1 MPSVL
6 FLNRVYPPVPG
17 ATGDLLAELAPELAR
32 RGWTVTVLTTGTA
45 AGVAPDP
52 DRGRLATGP
61 RASSPAADPPLS
73 PLPSPLSELP
83 ASAATLAHPIG
94 EGLGVRASGEASI
107 SAPRSPLVSRV
118 RGLPFTRASVWRRA
132 LSYLSLYPALLWRA
146 WRLPRAD
153 VTVLLTDPPLQ
164 LVLGPFIRL
173 FKRTRLVHW
182 AQDLY
187 PEVAEQLD
195 VIRERGLPARLLRGL
210 STLLLRRCARVVAVG
225 HCMKTRLIARGVVA
239 EKVVVIP
246 NWANTGEIQP
256 VLPEANA
263 FRREHGLAGH
273 FVVMYSGNFG
283 LAHTFDAILDAAGV
297 LQAQL
302 PAVLFL
308 LCGDGPRLAEV
319 QEQVAAR
326 ALRNVRFLPFQP
338 REQLAQSLSAADV
351 HLVSMRDDLL
361 GLVVPSKV
369 YGVLAAGRP
378 CVFLGPRD
386 CEVAELIAKHRC
398 GSVLPQA
405 TGAALADCLGK
416 WASSAEELAA
426 AGVRALASAK
436 TTGLPAAVA
445 EWDRVLASVASV
457 R

>member
-6 FLNRVYPPVPG
+6 FINRVYPPVPG

-32 RGWTVTVLTTGTA
+32 RGWVVTVLTTGAGAGGGTKPQEGAALPAPHSHDSVSGLPA
-45 AGVAPDP
+45 AGS
-52 DRGRLATGP
+52 LQ
-61 RASSPAADPPLS
+61 
-73 PLPSPLSELP
+73 
-83 ASAATLAHPIG
+83 
-94 EGLGVRASGEASI
+94 
-107 SAPRSPLVSRV
+107 VSRV
-118 RGLPFTRASVWRRA
+118 SGLPFTRASVWRRA

-146 WRLPRAD
+146 WRLPRAE

-187 PEVAEQLD
+187 PEVAEQLG
-195 VIRERGLPARLLRGL
+195 VIRPHGLLAGVLRRL
-210 STLLLRRCARVVAVG
+210 SSALLRRCARVVAVG
-225 HCMKTRLIARGVVA
+225 QCMKTRLIARGVAA
-239 EKVVVIP
+239 ERIAVIP
-246 NWANTGEIQP
+246 NWANAEEVRP
-256 VLPEANA
+256 APAPAEA
-263 FRREHGLAGH
+263 FRREHGLEGR

-297 LQAQL
+297 LQSQL
-302 PAVLFL
+302 PAVRFVM
-308 LCGDGPRLAEV
+308 CGDGPRLAAVKEA
-319 QEQVAAR
+319 VATR
-326 ALRNVRFLPFQP
+326 GLGNVCFLPFQP
-338 REQLAQSLSAADV
+338 RAQLAASLSAADV

-378 CVFLGPRD
+378 CVFLGPRE
-386 CEVAELIAKHRC
+386 CEVADLILKHRC

-416 WASSAEELAA
+416 WASSPEEIAA
-426 AGVRALASAK
+426 AGSRALASARA
-436 TTGLPAAVA
+436 TGLPAAVMDW
-445 EWDRVLASVASV
+445 ERLLRDVSRFS
-457 R
+457 